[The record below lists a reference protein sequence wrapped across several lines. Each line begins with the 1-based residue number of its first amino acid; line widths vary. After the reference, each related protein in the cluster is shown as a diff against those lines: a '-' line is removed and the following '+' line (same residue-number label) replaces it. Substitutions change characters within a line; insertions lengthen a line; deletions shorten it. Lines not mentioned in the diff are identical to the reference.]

1 MNSSRPKTLITD
13 LKQKTEVALVV
24 AIYKQAKLSFL
35 ASWVCATVVLLYL
48 YYFKSTNILYV
59 YIWYAFFLAVT
70 LSRTLL
76 VNAFLRTDFS
86 IDRIKIWKNLFIIGA
101 FLSGIS
107 WGIIG
112 TPLLLPS
119 DSFQQTP
126 IMIILAGVCA
136 GSAPAFAPIR
146 NATLAFLIPALVPL
160 IISFTLTQT
169 SIYLFLTITFTV
181 FFLYLIILS
190 LRTHQIIKDSLQLQ
204 FDNDMLVKSLS
215 NSKNQLEL
223 TNTRLKQDA
232 THDPLTQV
240 ANRSLFEA
248 NFEQAILAAANDHT
262 ILALL
267 YLDLDGFKNVNDTY
281 GHNAGDQLL
290 LIVVA
295 RLNNVLRNKDILSRL
310 GGDELAIILEN
321 MANVQA
327 IADVAERVREV
338 ISEPIMLENAEVQVY
353 VSIGIAIYPTD
364 GSDANTLLR
373 VADRAM
379 YYVKDHGGNNYHFN
393 VQLDKLPPVNEDN
406 C

>member
-1 MNSSRPKTLITD
+1 MHTNNSKTVMTD
-13 LKQKTEVALVV
+13 SKHKIELALVV
-24 AIYKQAKLSFL
+24 AAYKQARLSFL
-35 ASWVCATVVLLYL
+35 ASWLCATVVLFYL
-48 YYFKSTNILYV
+48 YYYKSIDIFYV
-59 YIWYAFFLAVT
+59 YAWYIIFMVVT
-70 LSRTLL
+70 LSRTVL
-76 VNAFLRTDFS
+76 VNLFLKSDDPEPHIQT
-86 IDRIKIWKNLFIIGA
+86 WKNLFIIGT
-101 FLSGIS
+101 FLGGLS
-107 WGIIG
+107 WGVVG
-112 TPLLLPS
+112 TPLLLPINAL
-119 DSFQQTP
+119 QQTP
-126 IMIILAGVCA
+126 IMVILAGVCA
-136 GSAPAFAPIR
+136 GSVPAFAPIR
-146 NATLAFLIPALVPL
+146 NAALVFLITALLPL
-160 IISFTLTQT
+160 IISFSLTQN
-169 SIYLFLTITFTV
+169 SVYLFLLATYSA
-181 FFLYLIILS
+181 FFIYLMMLS
-190 LRTHQIIKDSLQLQ
+190 IRTHQIIKNSFSLQFQ
-204 FDNDMLVKSLS
+204 NEILVQNLS
-215 NSKNQLEL
+215 DAKNQLEL

-248 NFEQAILAAANDHT
+248 NFEKGIQMAAKEHS

-281 GHNAGDQLL
+281 GHEAGDQLL

-338 ISEPIMLENAEVQVY
+338 ISEPIMLEKAEVQVH

-364 GSDANTLLR
+364 GTDANTLLR

-393 VQLDKLPPVNEDN
+393 VQLEKAL
-406 C
+406 